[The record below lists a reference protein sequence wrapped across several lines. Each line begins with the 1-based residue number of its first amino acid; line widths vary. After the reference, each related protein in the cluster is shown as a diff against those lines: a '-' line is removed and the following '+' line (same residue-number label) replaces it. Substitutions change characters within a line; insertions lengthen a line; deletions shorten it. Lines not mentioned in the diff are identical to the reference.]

1 MSTTERAALCDTALL
16 VGADRPTLCEGWE
29 VKDLVVHLLLREGSL
44 TATAGLFIPPLSG
57 LNERATRKLSQ
68 QEFTVLV
75 ERLRGGPPVY
85 SPLAI
90 PPVEALVNSVEFF
103 VHHEDV
109 RRAQPGWEPRE
120 LPSWQQN
127 LLWKQVALIGRRSA
141 RRSGVGVRVV
151 RGDTAEQ
158 RGLANGEPMVVVRGL
173 PSEITLFLF
182 GRKAKAVVELEG
194 AADAVEK
201 LRGAPMGI

>member
-16 VGADRPTLCEGWE
+16 VGEDRPTLCEGWE

-44 TATAGLFIPPLSG
+44 TATPGMFIPPLSG
-57 LNERATRKLSQ
+57 LTDRATRKLAQ
-68 QEFTVLV
+68 QDFTVLV
-75 ERLRGGPPVY
+75 EKLRGGPPVY
-85 SPLAI
+85 SPFAI
-90 PPVEALVNSVEFF
+90 PPVEALVNSAEFF

-127 LLWKQVALIGRRSA
+127 LLWKQIALTGRRSA
-141 RRSGVGVRVV
+141 RRSGVGVRIT
-151 RGDTAEQ
+151 RTDTAEQ
-158 RGLANGEPMVVVRGL
+158 KELTDGEPLVLVRGL

-182 GRKAKAVVELEG
+182 GRKAQAVVELEG
-194 AADAVEK
+194 AADAVAR
-201 LRGAPMGI
+201 LRGTPMGI